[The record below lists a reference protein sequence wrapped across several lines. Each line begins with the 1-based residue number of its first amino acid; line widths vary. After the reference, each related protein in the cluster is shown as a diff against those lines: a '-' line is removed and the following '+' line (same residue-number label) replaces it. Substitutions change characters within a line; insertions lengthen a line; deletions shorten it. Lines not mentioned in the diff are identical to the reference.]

1 MTSTLAGQDL
11 DIYYEKGAKE
21 VIYKPFRAEIIFM
34 CIKDLLSIEF
44 EYEETVPN
52 ENKRDSSSKLEI
64 EGLSIPADLFSR
76 LNHAVEFG
84 DLTAIRENLVDLE
97 KMSEE
102 AKRLS
107 EHIRDLVNQYNFDEI
122 QNILREVNHES

>member
-1 MTSTLAGQDL
+1 MTPTLAGQDL

-52 ENKRDSSSKLEI
+52 ENKRDSFHKFK
-64 EGLSIPADLFSR
+64 IPELTIPPDLYSELR
-76 LNHAVEFG
+76 LAVELG
-84 DLTAIRENLVDLE
+84 DLTGIKENLVDLE
-97 KMSEE
+97 KMSAE
-102 AKRLS
+102 AKLLS
-107 EHIRDLVNQYNFDEI
+107 EHIADLVNQFNFDEI
-122 QNILREVNHES
+122 QFILNEVNQ